1 MILSGKVRKTQKP
14 LSPIAPRD
22 QLTFSIN
29 IQLIQLNMLNLVAW
43 NSVLKTFYNQAKMNN
58 STKIMSKIHHSP

>member
-29 IQLIQLNMLNLVAW
+29 IQLIQLNVKFGCHKKIPQRLCLKFTI
-43 NSVLKTFYNQAKMNN
+43 NSVWD
-58 STKIMSKIHHSP
+58 SHD